1 MRWKM
6 EINPKVE
13 GKQAVKC
20 EEEFNLSVV
29 ESTDYMSF
37 YWKVSDKG
45 NAEADEYRKRKK
57 LYSLIYGEYRQK

>member
-1 MRWKM
+1 M
-6 EINPKVE
+6 EINSEVK

-20 EEEFNLSVV
+20 EEAFNLTMV
-29 ESTDYMSF
+29 ESTDYMRF

-57 LYSLIYGEYRQK
+57 LYCLIYGEYR